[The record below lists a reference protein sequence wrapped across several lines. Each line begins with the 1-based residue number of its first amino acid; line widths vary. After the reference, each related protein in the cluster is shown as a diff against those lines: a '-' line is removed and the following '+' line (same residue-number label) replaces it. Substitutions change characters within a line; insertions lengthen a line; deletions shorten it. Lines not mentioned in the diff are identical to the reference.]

1 MFRGVGTRP
10 VTPCNP
16 HTTTPLFLLYPSGQV
31 MEIDKEIDKVIEVRK
46 KVDELCNYLDK
57 LRQEKKDIDR
67 LIIVAWLKMCYE
79 MLYLIDEYLKHRS

>member
-1 MFRGVGTRP
+1 M
-10 VTPCNP
+10 
-16 HTTTPLFLLYPSGQV
+16 TTTPFHPYPQLFLSSSGQI
-31 MEIDKEIDKVIEVRK
+31 MEIDKVIEVRK

-67 LIIVAWLKMCYE
+67 LIVVAWLKMCYE